1 METNVRLLLAM
12 ILMIASLGVG
22 SCGRTDATAD
32 LYIVSPHGA
41 NIRREFETAF
51 SAWHQKKY
59 GTDVRLH
66 WPDMG
71 GTNNI
76 VHYLQNVYETYDTCG
91 YDLMFGGGSA
101 TFDKLANAKRKDGK
115 PFPWIVPPQLPP
127 EELATIPKEVR
138 GTTLRGKYD
147 AWIGA
152 TMSYF
157 GLVVSEARVRELGLE
172 MPRTWESVADGK
184 WIGQVSMADPS
195 KSGSVMTAY
204 EMVLQQYGWEKGW
217 PVLVKMFA
225 NTLNIKDSGNAP
237 AEEVGTENAA
247 AGVVIDFFGRI
258 QAAKEGSSLVEFV
271 VPEGGSAI
279 DADPIAILRGAPHAE
294 LANHFVEFVLSP
306 EGQMLWVLK
315 PGTPG
320 GPVRSALGR
329 MTVLE
334 HLYDTRAADM
344 TDPRDPFKGPPPLK
358 VDRVAQGQRSAF
370 LGELIKAALV
380 DNHEALRAARIAV
393 RGAGDPPELLALF
406 ERLPMTTAEIKPM
419 SESFRTDE
427 RVQTEARMK
436 WRSDAAILFAEIQ
449 AKARTYKQK

>member
-1 METNVRLLLAM
+1 MRWVWLTILL
-12 ILMIASLGVG
+12 IAIMGVG
-22 SCGRTDATAD
+22 SCGRSDATAE

-51 SAWHQKKY
+51 SAWHKKKY
-59 GTDVRLH
+59 GTEVRVH

-101 TFDKLANAKRKDGK
+101 TFDKLANARRKDGK
-115 PFPWIVPPQLPP
+115 PFPWIVPAKLPVD
-127 EELATIPKEVR
+127 ELTTIPREVR
-138 GTTLRGKYD
+138 GTTLRGKND

-157 GLVVSEARVRELGLE
+157 GLVVSKARVRELGLE
-172 MPRTWESVADGK
+172 APRTWESVTDGK

-217 PVLVKMFA
+217 PVLEKMFA

-258 QAAKEGSSLVEFV
+258 QTAKEGSSLVEFV

-306 EGQMLWVLK
+306 KGQMLWVLK

-329 MTVLE
+329 MTILE
-334 HLYDTRAADM
+334 NLYDTRAADM
-344 TDPRDPFKGPPPLK
+344 TDPRNPFKGPAPLK
-358 VDRVAQGQRSAF
+358 VDRVAQAQRSVF

-380 DNHEALRAARIAV
+380 DNHDALRAARVAV
-393 RGAGDPPELLALF
+393 REAGDPPELLAEF
-406 ERLPMTTAEIKPM
+406 DRLPMSAAEIKPM
-419 SESFRTDE
+419 SEAFRADE
-427 RVQTEARMK
+427 RVQTEARAK
-436 WRSDAAILFAEIQ
+436 WRTDAAALFAEILT
-449 AKARTYKQK
+449 KAQSFAVKHK